1 MKIVTIVF
9 ASAIALSAIAP
20 SFAEEND
27 LLVEREMHT
36 ATVRSVEHNAMGT
49 RVHSRRGMDAGA
61 YAPAPAAPAGGAPDF
76 GIGSQS

>member
-1 MKIVTIVF
+1 VKIVTIVF

-49 RVHSRRGMDAGA
+49 RVHSRRGMDARA